1 MKNKIV
7 LNCIKRMALLGI
19 IGFTIQIHAEVLV
32 ILPETGP
39 MSRAGLSIKQGILS
53 AYQVGNNNIPLK
65 FVNSEQKS
73 LKLILKQNVNKKTQ
87 MIIGPLARPDVEAL
101 IKLKPKVPVLAL
113 NEVYPTHKNVWQY
126 SLSKNDDALALLDYI
141 HHDRVSK
148 LYVVREKG
156 AEAESI
162 NFLNALFLNYRGEVD
177 PVDEMPTIK
186 GKSEG
191 ILLLGSNEW
200 LSSLKKLQKKNIYT
214 QAIAVNEKT
223 ALPKGM
229 KFCDVPALYIAEW
242 GDVIQAYKD
251 KPTSLPYQRL
261 YAFGGDAWHIAEHF
275 VLNPKVK
282 NLTFKGRTGKIKI
295 EGNRVERIPQCFERS
310 KNNLVAL

>member
-53 AYQVGNNNIPLK
+53 AYQVGNNNIALK

-141 HHDRVSK
+141 HHDKVSK

-177 PVDEMPTIK
+177 PVEQMPK
-186 GKSEG
+186 VSASNEG
-191 ILLLGSNEW
+191 VLLLGSNEW

-214 QAIAVNEKT
+214 QAIAVNEKK

-242 GDVIQAYKD
+242 SDVIQAYKD

-282 NLTFKGRTGKIKI
+282 NLTFSGRTGKIKI

-310 KNNLVAL
+310 KSNLVAL